1 MQETNI
7 TYKNL
12 GIFLISLLL
21 INIAVGFYNSFSK
34 KKKTPKV
41 YLLIIQ

>member
-34 KKKTPKV
+34 KKDLKA